1 MDYLHG
7 VIFIVL
13 IFPFCS
19 DPLWWDY
26 CSGFPMLQRSLT
38 SAEDEC
44 SHLKEMCES
53 SQEELRLL
61 ATRYQDQLK
70 EIQELQEKLQVSLVC
85 VEGGGGA

>member
-1 MDYLHG
+1 
-7 VIFIVL
+7 
-13 IFPFCS
+13 
-19 DPLWWDY
+19 
-26 CSGFPMLQRSLT
+26 MLQRSLT

-85 VEGGGGA
+85 VCAEGGGMSVSQCVHAVRSSAFCKMCVIFR

>member
-1 MDYLHG
+1 
-7 VIFIVL
+7 
-13 IFPFCS
+13 
-19 DPLWWDY
+19 
-26 CSGFPMLQRSLT
+26 MLQRSLT

-53 SQEELRLL
+53 SQEELKLL

-85 VEGGGGA
+85 VCVCVWKGGGAQRV